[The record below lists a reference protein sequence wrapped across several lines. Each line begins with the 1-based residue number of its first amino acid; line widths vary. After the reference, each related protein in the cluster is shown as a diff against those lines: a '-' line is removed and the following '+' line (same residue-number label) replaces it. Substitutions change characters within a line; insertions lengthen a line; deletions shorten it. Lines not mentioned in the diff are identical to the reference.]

1 MAHNL
6 ILADTSILI
15 DYFRK
20 SDKSNS
26 VLIAL
31 FDQGYDFSISA
42 ITHYE
47 IYSGATVQ
55 QLPFWS
61 SLLDRTKV
69 LPFDETVSQLAINLN
84 SALKRK
90 RKQIGMADL
99 FIAATA
105 ISNNLPLS
113 TLNKKHFDRI
123 DGLSL
128 IE

>member
-1 MAHNL
+1 MAHNI

-26 VLIAL
+26 VLMAL

-47 IYSGATVQ
+47 IYSGATAH
-55 QLPFWS
+55 QLPFWT

-69 LPFDETVSQLAINLN
+69 LPFAETVSQLAIKLN
-84 SALKRK
+84 SDLKRK
-90 RKQIGMADL
+90 RKQIGMAEL

-105 ISNNLPLS
+105 ISHNLPLS
-113 TLNKKHFDRI
+113 TLNKKHFERI